1 MSHMPQLE
9 IDQSLQDF
17 FQKSS
22 VALALSYAQDD
33 QHLALVN
40 EKFRTLTGYDNED
53 VLGKNCRMLQTSPD
67 GTHAQNEDAR
77 AKIHAFLQVD
87 GPATVRTPI
96 VNFRKDNSPF
106 VNLLFMSKLKA
117 TSGQVRY
124 ILASQFEVSR
134 AHAHLLQDYD
144 IELDQTLK
152 TIKPILDDHNIMI
165 EGTLATIANSTMT
178 IAQAKL
184 TLAEWEQNSPY

>member
-1 MSHMPQLE
+1 MPQLE
-9 IDQSLQDF
+9 IDQSLQGF

-40 EKFRTLTGYDNED
+40 EKFCALTGYSSDD
-53 VLGKNCRMLQTSPD
+53 VLGKNCRMLQTSAK
-67 GTHAQNEDAR
+67 GMHAKNEDAR
-77 AKIHAFLQVD
+77 TKIHDFLQVD
-87 GPATVRTPI
+87 GPMTVRTPI
-96 VNFRKDNSPF
+96 VNFRKDGSPF

-124 ILASQFEVSR
+124 ILASQFDVSR

-144 IELDQTLK
+144 TELDNTLK
-152 TIKPILDDHNIMI
+152 TIKPLLDDHNIMI
-165 EGTLATIANSTMT
+165 EGTLATIANSTTT